1 MLTDSLVEEFE
12 IREDEPWYDQQDLQ
26 QDLHLAAELGKTL
39 LDRNTELETSLQQMY
54 STNQEQL
61 QEIEYLTKQVDLLRQ
76 MNDQHA
82 KVYEQLDVTAR
93 ELEDTNQKLVADSRS
108 SQQKIG
114 SLTETIENLQ
124 THIDELQRQ
133 VEELKNSGQGHMNC
147 ERPEQPKSVH
157 SFPCLKE
164 LYDLRK
170 YFVYDHIFAEKIIS
184 MDNQL
189 SPVEEENQNL
199 KKAVSLL
206 QTQLNLEKEKR
217 LSMEEEYSLL
227 LKENNDL
234 EQRLVDINLYRARA
248 EELEVEVAEMK
259 QHFNSGSTCVNG
271 MEQLV
276 PESFFISLKDPVER
290 ELSQSPLDGMS
301 FILPE
306 LEKRSLKR
314 SSSESLLS
322 SAAGEDLFKG
332 HEETCIR
339 RAEAVKQRGISL
351 LNEVDAQYNA
361 LKVKYEELLQKCQID
376 KEFLDHKAVQTSKQ
390 YSKDVNGGGVSLDV
404 RLREPGS
411 PNADSAS
418 FSSNAPPE
426 YKLLFKEIFSCI
438 KKTKK
443 EIDEH
448 RAKYKSFSSQCP

>member
-1 MLTDSLVEEFE
+1 
-12 IREDEPWYDQQDLQ
+12 
-26 QDLHLAAELGKTL
+26 
-39 LDRNTELETSLQQMY
+39 MY

-93 ELEDTNQKLVADSRS
+93 ELEDANQKLVADSRS

-234 EQRLVDINLYRARA
+234 EQRLVDINLYRARV

-259 QHFNSGSTCVNG
+259 QHFNSGSTCMNG

-361 LKVKYEELLQKCQID
+361 LKVKYEELLQKCQMD

-404 RLREPGS
+404 CLREPGS